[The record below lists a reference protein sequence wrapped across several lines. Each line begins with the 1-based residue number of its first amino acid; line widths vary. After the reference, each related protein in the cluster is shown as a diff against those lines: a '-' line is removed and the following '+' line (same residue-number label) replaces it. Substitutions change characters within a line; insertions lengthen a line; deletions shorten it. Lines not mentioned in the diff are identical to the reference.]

1 MNFFNKNVFFSCC
14 RKIMPMPAG
23 AGGHGAAP
31 SCFDRIK
38 LGFLMG
44 CCVGMGSGMLFGGFT
59 AFRYGLRGSEL
70 IRQVGT
76 VMVQGGGT
84 FGTFMSIGTAIRC

>member
-1 MNFFNKNVFFSCC
+1 MYFFLITDFE
-14 RKIMPMPAG
+14 IMPIPAG
-23 AGGHGAAP
+23 AGGHGGP

-76 VMVQGGGT
+76 GNFFQNP
-84 FGTFMSIGTAIRC
+84 